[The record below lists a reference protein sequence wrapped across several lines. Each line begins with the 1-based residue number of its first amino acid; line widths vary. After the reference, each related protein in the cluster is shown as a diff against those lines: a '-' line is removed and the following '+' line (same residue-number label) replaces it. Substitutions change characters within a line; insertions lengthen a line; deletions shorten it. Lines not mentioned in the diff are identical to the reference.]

1 MLRSSSPE
9 RYEHESIRVPVH
21 RPVRRRLPRSYNR
34 LRDFAPQASGSDG
47 SVKGSAKGSVKESQG
62 SWTAKTGS
70 SPDTTTDH
78 IRGSKTGS
86 SAEA

>member
-1 MLRSSSPE
+1 M
-9 RYEHESIRVPVH
+9 H

-34 LRDFAPQASGSDG
+34 LRAFAPQASGSDG
-47 SVKGSAKGSVKESQG
+47 SVKGSAKGSVKGSVKESQG

-86 SAEA
+86 TAEA